1 MDGERR
7 STGRTLFL
15 LRRGDGLGLTGTFS
29 ALRIRNYRLY
39 WAGQSISLTGT
50 WMQNTAQGWLV
61 TSLTSSPVALGTAVM
76 LQFLP
81 IGLLSLPAGVL
92 VDRLP
97 KKRLLMALQA
107 VAMAQATAIG
117 VLVATDAVRLWHVY
131 LLAFVLGTVNA
142 FSNPT
147 RQALIPE
154 LVPSE
159 KVPNAVALYSAVFNL
174 ARVLGPAVAGL
185 AIATIG
191 LESAFLLNAA
201 SFVPVLAGLLLIRD
215 REMHSPPR
223 RASAPMV
230 AELWEGVV
238 YAFRTP
244 AVFQVV
250 ILMAFIGTFG
260 YNYRTMLP
268 LLARQILHVGSQE
281 FGLMDTAVGL
291 GAIAAALVVAYR
303 QRASEGQ
310 MLLGAA
316 AFSAMLALLGL
327 SQWYGVSLL
336 ILAGM
341 GLAGITFTTSANAR
355 LQLLSPPEMRGR
367 IMSLYT
373 LLFAGTTPIGSM
385 TLGLVADTVGVQGA
399 VLSFAA
405 LCALGVALAL
415 LYRLGRRA
423 AAAAMSDAP

>member
-7 STGRTLFL
+7 NTGRTVFP
-15 LRRGDGLGLTGTFS
+15 LRRGEGLALAGTFS
-29 ALRIRNYRLY
+29 ALRVHNYRLY
-39 WAGQSISLTGT
+39 WGGQAISLTGT

-61 TSLTSSPVALGTAVM
+61 TTLTPSPVALGTAVM

-92 VDRLP
+92 ADRLP
-97 KKRLLMALQA
+97 KKQLLLALQTI
-107 VAMAQATAIG
+107 AMAQATAIG
-117 VLVATDAVRLWHVY
+117 VLVATDTVRLWHVY

-154 LVPSE
+154 LVPGE

-185 AIATIG
+185 SIATIG

-201 SFVPVLAGLLLIRD
+201 SFVPVLAGLLLMRD
-215 REMHSPPR
+215 QEMYAAPR
-223 RASAPMV
+223 KAPAPML
-230 AELWEGVV
+230 AEVWEGLV

-268 LLARQILHVGSQE
+268 LLARQVLHVGSQE

-327 SQWYGVSLL
+327 SYWYGISLL

-405 LCALGVALAL
+405 LCGLGVALAL

-423 AAAAMSDAP
+423 TAAAMSDAP

>member
-1 MDGERR
+1 MTTGKRGL
-7 STGRTLFL
+7 GRTLFL
-15 LRRGDGLGLTGTFS
+15 WRGEGQELAGTFA
-29 ALRIRNYRLY
+29 ALRVRNYRLY
-39 WAGQSISLTGT
+39 WAGQAVSLTGT

-61 TSLTSSPVALGTAVM
+61 TTLTPSPVALGTAVM

-81 IGLLSLPAGVL
+81 IGLFSLPAGVL

-97 KKRLLMALQA
+97 KKRLLLFLQA

-117 VLVATDAVRLWHVY
+117 MLVATDTVRLWHVY

-142 FSNPT
+142 LSNPT

-154 LVPSE
+154 LVQRE
-159 KVPNAVALYSAVFNL
+159 LVPNAVALHSAVFNL

-201 SFVPVLAGLLLIRD
+201 SFGPVLVGLLLIRD
-215 REMHSPPR
+215 QEMYAAPR
-223 RASAPMV
+223 RAGAPML
-230 AELWEGVV
+230 AELGEGLA

-250 ILMAFIGTFG
+250 IVMAFLGTFG

-268 LLARQILHVGSQE
+268 LLARQVLHVGSQE
-281 FGLMDTAVGL
+281 FGLMDTAVGV

-303 QRASEGQ
+303 QRAGEGQ
-310 MLLGAA
+310 LLAGAA
-316 AFSAMLALLGL
+316 AFSALLALLGL
-327 SQWYGVSLL
+327 SRWYGASLAVL
-336 ILAGM
+336 VGM
-341 GLAGITFTTSANAR
+341 GLAGITFTTTANAR

-385 TLGLVADTVGVQGA
+385 TLGLVADHAGVQGA
-399 VLSFAA
+399 VLLFAS
-405 LCALGVALAL
+405 LCGLGVALAL
-415 LYRLGRRA
+415 LYRLGHRA
-423 AAAAMSDAP
+423 AASVVSDAP

>member
-1 MDGERR
+1 M
-7 STGRTLFL
+7 
-15 LRRGDGLGLTGTFS
+15 
-29 ALRIRNYRLY
+29 
-39 WAGQSISLTGT
+39 
-50 WMQNTAQGWLV
+50 
-61 TSLTSSPVALGTAVM
+61 
-76 LQFLP
+76 
-81 IGLLSLPAGVL
+81 
-92 VDRLP
+92 
-97 KKRLLMALQA
+97 
-107 VAMAQATAIG
+107 
-117 VLVATDAVRLWHVY
+117 
-131 LLAFVLGTVNA
+131 
-142 FSNPT
+142 
-147 RQALIPE
+147 
-154 LVPSE
+154 
-159 KVPNAVALYSAVFNL
+159 PNAVALYSAVFNL

-268 LLARQILHVGSQE
+268 LLARQVLHVGSQE

-423 AAAAMSDAP
+423 AAAAMGDAP